1 MSSSSKVLGY
11 KIRNKDTGLYA
22 ISISKN
28 KWGKT
33 GRTWSRMCDVI
44 RVLKNGIRHSK
55 KYDSFGAKSLDI
67 LLKEMLEW
75 EIVELIEDNSYSTVY
90 CLDKLNV

>member
-1 MSSSSKVLGY
+1 MPNDPKVLGY
-11 KIRNKDTGLYA
+11 KIRNKNTNLYA
-22 ISISKN
+22 ISISKD

-55 KYDSFGAKSLDI
+55 KYNKFGAKPLDV
-67 LLKEMLEW
+67 LSKEMLEW
-75 EIVELIEDNSYSTVY
+75 EIVELIENNSYSTMY